1 MSKVRKVVLAYSGG
15 LDTSVILTWLMEN
28 YECEVIAFAA
38 DVGQGEELDGV
49 KEKALKCGASK
60 VFIEDLKEEFLREY
74 AFRALKADSVY
85 EKKYLMATSLARPII
100 AKRQIEIAIQEG
112 ADAVS
117 HGATGKGNDQV
128 RFELTYKSIDPNMK
142 VIAPWREWDIRSRE
156 DAIAYADK
164 HNIPIPVTRDKP
176 YSMDRNIWHLSIEG
190 GVLED
195 PWNEPPED
203 IFLLTTSPEKA
214 PDKPTYI
221 EIGFE
226 KGIPISLNG
235 NKISPVALV
244 EQLNKL
250 GGENGIGRVDI
261 VENRLVGMKS
271 HGVYECPG
279 ATILYAAHRELLYL
293 TMDRDSMHYREL
305 LAARYAELA
314 YNGQWFTPLRTALDA
329 FFDSLEE
336 KVTGTVKVKLYK
348 GNCSPVGRKSP
359 NSLYNLEFAT
369 FGASDLYDH
378 ADAKG
383 FITLFGLPI
392 SIDTLRRKGS

>member
-1 MSKVRKVVLAYSGG
+1 
-15 LDTSVILTWLMEN
+15 
-28 YECEVIAFAA
+28 
-38 DVGQGEELDGV
+38 
-49 KEKALKCGASK
+49 
-60 VFIEDLKEEFLREY
+60 
-74 AFRALKADSVY
+74 
-85 EKKYLMATSLARPII
+85 
-100 AKRQIEIAIQEG
+100 
-112 ADAVS
+112 
-117 HGATGKGNDQV
+117 
-128 RFELTYKSIDPNMK
+128 
-142 VIAPWREWDIRSRE
+142 
-156 DAIAYADK
+156 
-164 HNIPIPVTRDKP
+164 
-176 YSMDRNIWHLSIEG
+176 
-190 GVLED
+190 
-195 PWNEPPED
+195 
-203 IFLLTTSPEKA
+203 
-214 PDKPTYI
+214 
-221 EIGFE
+221 
-226 KGIPISLNG
+226 
-235 NKISPVALV
+235 
-244 EQLNKL
+244 
-250 GGENGIGRVDI
+250 
-261 VENRLVGMKS
+261 MKS